1 MVHLKTQQAYAKNE
15 NDLSV
20 EKKIAEWFSRFEN
33 ALKVLLSDDSI
44 RLIYDYKNYNFLIEQ
59 KGRNPYSL
67 DELSDGYSAIIGIVA
82 DLILR
87 MDRNWLLKGE
97 LSQYDVEGIVLIDEL
112 ETHLHVE
119 LQRKILPFLT
129 EFFPRIQF
137 IITTH
142 SAYILNSISNACI
155 YDLEKQVRLQIFLPI
170 PLMILQ
176 KAIWMQQLFLMSYKR
191 KQSDIRSFMGGRT
204 FPMTNAQNAQ
214 TYEWN

>member
-1 MVHLKTQQAYAKNE
+1 M
-15 NDLSV
+15 
-20 EKKIAEWFSRFEN
+20 
-33 ALKVLLSDDSI
+33 
-44 RLIYDYKNYNFLIEQ
+44 
-59 KGRNPYSL
+59 

-155 YDLEKQVRLQIFLPI
+155 YDLEKQVHFTDFS
-170 PLMILQ
+170 
-176 KAIWMQQLFLMSYKR
+176 AYSAD
-191 KQSDIRSFMGGRT
+191 DIAEGYFD
-204 FPMTNAQNAQ
+204 AQNYSETMQDKIFRYQKLVLKKELSNDEKAERAQ
-214 TYEWN
+214 LRIELKTANKLLEDDVSDAFNRIEEKKDF